1 MIGGIEMI
9 IGVKFCFEVFIVVSI
24 WLMEPGIGSDSF
36 FKMDE
41 ISKKDGIYVRH
52 PPDKIVS
59 CLHRNLY

>member
-41 ISKKDGIYVRH
+41 ICVDFI
-52 PPDKIVS
+52 
-59 CLHRNLY
+59 CWLLHLMHNLCPRWRSD